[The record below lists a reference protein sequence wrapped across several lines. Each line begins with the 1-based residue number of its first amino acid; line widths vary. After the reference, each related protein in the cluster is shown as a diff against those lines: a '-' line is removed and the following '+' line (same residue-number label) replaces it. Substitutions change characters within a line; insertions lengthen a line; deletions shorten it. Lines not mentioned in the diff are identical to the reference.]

1 MLATNKYF
9 LIIRKVGNFNLDDL
23 ELCQMDKN
31 PIQVT
36 FLNLLIQKMM
46 RSGSLKQIGRL
57 PRFFRPSEKQI
68 INDPTFG

>member
-1 MLATNKYF
+1 
-9 LIIRKVGNFNLDDL
+9 
-23 ELCQMDKN
+23 MDKN